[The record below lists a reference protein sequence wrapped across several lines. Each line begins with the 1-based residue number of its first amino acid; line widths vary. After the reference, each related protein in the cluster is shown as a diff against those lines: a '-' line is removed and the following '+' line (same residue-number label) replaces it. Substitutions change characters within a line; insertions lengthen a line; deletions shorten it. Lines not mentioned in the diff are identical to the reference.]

1 MAKGLP
7 TTGLYAYYDISQEL
21 GKGSFAVVMKA
32 VSRTTGQ
39 WYAVKMIQE
48 SRHVRAP
55 GEQPNHAR
63 KALFARE
70 ISILESL
77 KHRNICQ
84 LKEVFYEETGD
95 ISMLT
100 SSFC

>member
-1 MAKGLP
+1 
-7 TTGLYAYYDISQEL
+7 
-21 GKGSFAVVMKA
+21 MKA
-32 VSRTTGQ
+32 VSRASGQ

-55 GEQPNHAR
+55 GEQGHDRSR

-84 LKEVFYEETGD
+84 LKEVFYEESGD
-95 ISMLT
+95 ISMFSGLCL
-100 SSFC
+100 F